1 MPDYILPLQRFSSIE
16 HQKTLM
22 ASNSMFTDLRSSV
35 NNHFSNP
42 LDTIVIGLILL
53 SAVIVGL
60 ETYPEVTGAVPGL
73 FMWLDV
79 FLVVAFGLEICIKMA
94 FRWPKPWEYFK
105 DAWHIF
111 DVAIFVLTLL
121 PYLVTVDGGSV
132 GSALAL
138 RSIRLIRSFR
148 ALRVMRLASELKG
161 VRVVIEALLRSIP
174 QLTVVAILL
183 GCIVYTYSVIGFNLF
198 HVIDPEHFG
207 TLGLSLLAMSQ
218 CAVGDFADIM
228 RKQMNSPD
236 GYPILAPFFF
246 LSFVLIAGLT
256 ILNFF
261 VGTILLE
268 LGSVR
273 EEESEQTSD
282 IQQMQQ
288 QLTEMQQSLAN
299 IERRVSA

>member
-1 MPDYILPLQRFSSIE
+1 
-16 HQKTLM
+16 M
-22 ASNSMFTDLRSSV
+22 ASNELFKDLRSSV

-42 LDTIVIGLILL
+42 LDTIVIGLILF

-60 ETYPEVTGAVPGL
+60 ETYPEVVGAVPRL
-73 FMWLDV
+73 FLWLDV
-79 FLVVAFGLEICIKMA
+79 FLVVAFGLEICIKIA

-111 DVAIFVLTLL
+111 DVAIFALTLL
-121 PYLVTVDGGSV
+121 PYLFTDDGGSV

-183 GCIVYTYSVIGFNLF
+183 GCIVYTYAVVGYNLF

-207 TLGLSLLAMSQ
+207 SLRLSLLAMFQ

-228 RKQMNSPD
+228 RRQMNGTD

-268 LGSVR
+268 LSSVR
-273 EEESEQTSD
+273 EEESHKTND
-282 IQQMQQ
+282 IQHMQQ
-288 QLTEMQQSLAN
+288 QLAEMQQTLVN
-299 IERRVSA
+299 IERKVSA